1 MNIYHAYS
9 NNSRNIKLSLNDK
22 ELGELQY
29 LNWFSFKAKII
40 LNNKD
45 SYDLIPKGF
54 FDASIELKKDE
65 EVLISFKMVWKGIAI
80 KVYKGGQEHKFL
92 LKHNTWELGYNYTL
106 LNEEN
111 TQIAI
116 IKSKFEWKKFNFNYK
131 IELIENLPSNVDP
144 ALFNLTLLHAINYY
158 TQVILAAAGA

>member
-1 MNIYHAYS
+1 MNTYQAYS
-9 NNSRNIKLSLNDK
+9 NNSRNFTLLLNDK

-40 LNNKD
+40 LANQD
-45 SYDLIPKGF
+45 TYELIPKGF

-65 EVLISFKMVWKGIAI
+65 EVVMTFKMVWKGISI
-80 KVYKGGQEHKFL
+80 KVFKGGQEYKYL

-106 LNEEN
+106 LNEDN
-111 TQIAI
+111 TQIAH
-116 IKSKFEWKKFNFNYK
+116 IKSKFEWKKFKYNYK
-131 IELIENLPSNVDP
+131 IEQQENLPSSIDA